1 MSNFNA
7 QATATSAYATQTNS
21 IIQGYTGSTTFV
33 LVNITNANV
42 PVEIVPL
49 RIRPV
54 TGQVYPRFT

>member
-21 IIQGYTGSTTFV
+21 IIQGYTGSTTFAV
-33 LVNITNANV
+33 INMNANT